1 MGQPLI
7 QPTFSGGE
15 LSPSLQARVDIERYG
30 NSVKTG
36 KNFIVRPY
44 GGMVNRPGFQYLG
57 DSASQAGGDSGR
69 YSARIIPFVYST
81 EISYVVEMTDELM
94 RFWSNGA
101 PIYATTSTAY
111 VGATVYGVGDLV
123 LSVGIVYRS
132 LQAANTGNT
141 PASSPT
147 FWEPSPVFEL
157 ATPYA
162 AADLFDI
169 KFTQSADVVF
179 LTHPD
184 YIPQKLSRVTANSF
198 TIEDF
203 VTKEGP
209 FRDVNNNEAFK
220 VSSSATG
227 GNVTITANADIFT
240 ADMVGLLLYMEAKS
254 LGQVKPWQQGDRAVT
269 VGTIRRSDGK
279 SYKATQV
286 ATGGTW
292 VESGSF
298 RPVHQQGREWDGPG
312 DTRTNGTQTWAVGIE
327 WEYLDSGYGIVLLT
341 GWTNATTMTGV
352 VQRTLPGGVVGGL
365 GAPATTWTFSGDG
378 VDMTFSVAGA
388 TSYSNAD
395 YQVTIDGALVQPDP
409 NYVPPVPPRDGG
421 GTGGP
426 DFIEP

>member
-1 MGQPLI
+1 VGQPLI

-36 KNFIVRPY
+36 KNFLVRPY
-44 GGMVNRPGFQYLG
+44 GGMVNRPGFEYLG
-57 DSASQAGGDSGR
+57 NSKSQNGNA
-69 YSARIIPFVYST
+69 YQARIIPFVYNT
-81 EISYVVEMTDELM
+81 DIAYVVELTDELA
-94 RFWSNGA
+94 RFWFDGA
-101 PIYATTSTAY
+101 LVQATTSTAY
-111 VGATVYGVGDLV
+111 NGATVYGVGDLV
-123 LSVGIVYRS
+123 VSSSIVYRS

-141 PASSPT
+141 PASSPL
-147 FWEPSPVFEL
+147 FWLPNPPFEL
-157 ATPYA
+157 ATPYDV
-162 AADLFDI
+162 ADLYAI

-179 LTHPD
+179 LTHED
-184 YIPQKLSRVTANSF
+184 YPPQKLSRVTPNSF
-198 TIEDF
+198 TIEEF

-209 FRDVNNNEAFK
+209 FRDVNANEAFK
-220 VSSSATG
+220 ISSSATG

-279 SYKATQV
+279 SYRAT
-286 ATGGTW
+286 AIASGGTW

-327 WEYLDSGYGIVLLT
+327 WEYLDSGYGIVRLT
-341 GWTNATTMTGV
+341 GYTNATTMTGTV
-352 VQRTLPGGVVGGL
+352 VRTLPGGVVGGL
-365 GAPATTWTFSGDG
+365 GAPANTWTFSGDG
-378 VDMTFSVAGA
+378 VDTTFAVTGA

-395 YQVTIDGALVQPDP
+395 YQVTIDGVLVQPDP
-409 NYVPPVPPRDGG
+409 NYVPPVPPIDGG
-421 GTGGP
+421 GPGGGP